1 MKKVKTKNVKN
12 KIFIVYI
19 MSYVNKRI
27 QTLINHA
34 DACGAGSKKT
44 GLICRQDWARL
55 TSSILSR
62 KTPANI
68 SFTAR
73 GTMVVNECCGQKAT
87 TNLHPSQRAYRNPRS
102 AFN

>member
-1 MKKVKTKNVKN
+1 
-12 KIFIVYI
+12 

-34 DACGAGSKKT
+34 DACGAGSKKS
-44 GLICRQDWARL
+44 GLVSRQDWARL

-68 SFTAR
+68 SFTPY
-73 GTMVVNECCGQKAT
+73 GTMVTNECCGQKAT

>member
-1 MKKVKTKNVKN
+1 
-12 KIFIVYI
+12 

-27 QTLINHA
+27 QSSINHA
-34 DACGAGSKKT
+34 DACGAGAKKS
-44 GLICRQDWARL
+44 GLVCRQDWGRL

-62 KTPANI
+62 KTPGKI

-73 GTMVVNECCGQKAT
+73 GTMVVNECCGQIAT
-87 TNLHPSQRAYRNPRS
+87 KNLHPSQRAYRNPRS

>member
-44 GLICRQDWARL
+44 GLVCRQDWARL

-68 SFTAR
+68 
-73 GTMVVNECCGQKAT
+73 
-87 TNLHPSQRAYRNPRS
+87 
-102 AFN
+102 

>member
-1 MKKVKTKNVKN
+1 
-12 KIFIVYI
+12 

-34 DACGAGSKKT
+34 DACGAGAKKS
-44 GLICRQDWARL
+44 GLVCRQDWARL